1 MRRWVRIS
9 SNNVLTFFAR
19 VVQTTLR
26 TLRSLVS
33 LSIFSTQAPM
43 LWQTFSWR
51 YSRMRYCMPPSCLL
65 PLLYNFH
72 FNTCFHMLK
81 CLQLK
86 VALDEMVA
94 KGEEVTFKQDV
105 YVDIYSNILGL
116 MAKCNTAAIHH
127 AKMKTLR
134 VQWAKI
140 GRYVS

>member
-1 MRRWVRIS
+1 
-9 SNNVLTFFAR
+9 
-19 VVQTTLR
+19 
-26 TLRSLVS
+26 
-33 LSIFSTQAPM
+33 
-43 LWQTFSWR
+43 
-51 YSRMRYCMPPSCLL
+51 
-65 PLLYNFH
+65 
-72 FNTCFHMLK
+72 MLK